1 LVSGVAK
8 LTISFDVDPKISLVG
23 IILRCVLPRAS
34 ALTSHVFCALTL
46 SNRLDSTSL
55 VCLQFVSGSWWS
67 WLSCV
72 CLGDHLFTV
81 SFFLAC
87 LRFTDKSLC
96 GGICLSYFY
105 PMSCVDLLGTHPR
118 NAALFEGPPPLD
130 TRDLSVDWDTV
141 IGKFFVLFIA
151 LGFGLQKRAVA
162 LASMRDVIFLEFL
175 TSLLFVCC
183 CCYLV
188 CKGSWFWLFFCAC
201 SFAASILHFSD
212 RFCIKFS
219 AVSSFCCV
227 CSLVRA
233 SGKSFFLINKKI

>member
-1 LVSGVAK
+1 M
-8 LTISFDVDPKISLVG
+8 
-23 IILRCVLPRAS
+23 
-34 ALTSHVFCALTL
+34 
-46 SNRLDSTSL
+46 
-55 VCLQFVSGSWWS
+55 
-67 WLSCV
+67 

-151 LGFGLQKRAVA
+151 LGFGLQKACSSACVDARCHFFGVSDEFVVCLLLLLLGLQGKLVLAFFFARAV
-162 LASMRDVIFLEFL
+162 LQLQFCTFL
-175 TSLLFVCC
+175 TD
-183 CCYLV
+183 
-188 CKGSWFWLFFCAC
+188 
-201 SFAASILHFSD
+201 FA
-212 RFCIKFS
+212 
-219 AVSSFCCV
+219 
-227 CSLVRA
+227 
-233 SGKSFFLINKKI
+233 